1 MTTSPSQVRR
11 SWRGHNQ
18 ICLPSEQVSRQ
29 AGQELVSRGGAAA
42 GGGSADQTEA
52 GGGQAAQL
60 QAADRQHRHWISAA
74 SRGGPRI
81 WRLSLPE
88 SAPEHQVQCPL
99 SSALTT
105 TTVLCLRLNA
115 KLASLELERL
125 SGVSLNT
132 PARFPARLRAKTGP
146 TSARP
151 QFEAAGLLPERFN
164 RYYSG
169 QRQDRTQQRNSGTAP
184 GLSVSKPLP
193 FSSRS
198 HLTTSGLLPNG
209 PADSSGFSF
218 KFEVQHSS

>member
-1 MTTSPSQVRR
+1 M
-11 SWRGHNQ
+11 
-18 ICLPSEQVSRQ
+18 
-29 AGQELVSRGGAAA
+29 
-42 GGGSADQTEA
+42 
-52 GGGQAAQL
+52 
-60 QAADRQHRHWISAA
+60 
-74 SRGGPRI
+74 
-81 WRLSLPE
+81 
-88 SAPEHQVQCPL
+88 

-169 QRQDRTQQRNSGTAP
+169 TAP